1 MSNFKTRA
9 VTEVEYKNIITA
21 LRTGFIL
28 PSNQHIRPNEKVA
41 VALTLEANMG
51 MRINDI
57 LHLKLSDIKRN
68 GGRYHL
74 NVKEEKTGK
83 LRTFMVPVEIYAFIQ
98 QYAIDKGI
106 KPNQRL
112 FDITTR
118 AVQNSLKLACKYLE
132 IDGVSTHSFRKFF
145 AQMIY
150 DANDNNIELVREL
163 LQHSSIAVTQHYIG
177 VDSKIIE
184 KALQKHV
191 FLPA

>member
-163 LQHSSIAVTQHYIG
+163 LQHSSIAVRQHYIG
-177 VDSKIIE
+177 VDSTII
-184 KALQKHV
+184 
-191 FLPA
+191 

>member
-1 MSNFKTRA
+1 MYYST
-9 VTEVEYKNIITA
+9 
-21 LRTGFIL
+21 
-28 PSNQHIRPNEKVA
+28 
-41 VALTLEANMG
+41 
-51 MRINDI
+51 
-57 LHLKLSDIKRN
+57 
-68 GGRYHL
+68 
-74 NVKEEKTGK
+74 
-83 LRTFMVPVEIYAFIQ
+83 FIQ

-132 IDGVSTHSFRKFF
+132 IDGVSTHSFREFF